1 MTEKH
6 PKPSVLLVARSTNSL
21 KLVGKHL
28 QAFFEV
34 STATDAEAAWNS
46 LLENSDISLLL
57 GELELMIDKFGLLE
71 RIRSASDSW
80 LAATPVLLLIGEND
94 NDARREL
101 AFQKGA
107 TDFINLPFSGSELGA
122 RARLH
127 ANLYLQ
133 HHEQLP
139 EEMPNV
145 TTTNVLQQLSP
156 KNFFNSRAQQELSFS
171 QRHRGNISLCKI
183 RLNNVKALV
192 DRFDKAAVI
201 GAVKAIAL
209 IIQKT
214 LRREDC
220 LSYFGNA
227 EFCLLYPA
235 TNGIGATTC
244 MNRIIEEVSSAKLGS
259 VGKEVSVTLSAAVYS
274 CIANEDI
281 DLEKIYAALDRG
293 LVRARSLG
301 GNQVVSSGQPAQ
313 QGVASIDRALK
324 LIAAGSADQIAD
336 QAGPLLLAV
345 LPLLEYAD
353 EALQLGLSVVNRDLR
368 AKLKTIPRSKQ

>member
-6 PKPSVLLVARSTNSL
+6 HKPSVLLVARSANSL
-21 KLVGKHL
+21 KLVSKHL

-34 STATDAEAAWNS
+34 STAADAEAAWNS
-46 LLENSDISLLL
+46 LLESPDISLLL

-80 LAATPVLLLIGEND
+80 LAATPVLLLVGEND
-94 NDARREL
+94 TDAGREL
-101 AFQKGA
+101 AFQMGA
-107 TDFINLPFSGSELGA
+107 TDFINLPFSGSELSA

-127 ANLYLQ
+127 ANLYVQ

-139 EEMPNV
+139 EEMPDAS
-145 TTTNVLQQLSP
+145 TTNVLQQLSQ

-183 RLNNVKALV
+183 RLNKVKALV
-192 DRFDKAAVI
+192 EKFDKATAI
-201 GAVKAIAL
+201 GAVKAVAL
-209 IIQKT
+209 VIQKT

-235 TNGIGATTC
+235 TNGIGATTV

-259 VGKEVSVTLSAAVYS
+259 AGNEVPVTLSAAVYS

-281 DLEKIYAALDRG
+281 DLEQIYAALDR
-293 LVRARSLG
+293 
-301 GNQVVSSGQPAQ
+301 
-313 QGVASIDRALK
+313 
-324 LIAAGSADQIAD
+324 
-336 QAGPLLLAV
+336 
-345 LPLLEYAD
+345 
-353 EALQLGLSVVNRDLR
+353 
-368 AKLKTIPRSKQ
+368 